1 MVLAVPTV
9 FQSFD
14 VVYSR
19 TNYLCGFSY
28 RGLPKDVKLNSTQSS
43 KGGIVSSLKYNLYS

>member
-1 MVLAVPTV
+1 MVLAVPAA

-19 TNYLCGFSY
+19 TNGMIGFTAS
-28 RGLPKDVKLNSTQSS
+28 V
-43 KGGIVSSLKYNLYS
+43 VSGTEPH

>member
-19 TNYLCGFSY
+19 TNGMVCFTAC
-28 RGLPKDVKLNSTQSS
+28 V
-43 KGGIVSSLKYNLYS
+43 VSVTEAHRKT